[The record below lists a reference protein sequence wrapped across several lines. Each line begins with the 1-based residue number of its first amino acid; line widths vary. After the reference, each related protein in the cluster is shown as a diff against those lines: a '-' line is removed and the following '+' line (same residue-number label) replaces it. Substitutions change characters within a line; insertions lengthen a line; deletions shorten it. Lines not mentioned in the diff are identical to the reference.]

1 MDDLIQLAHRRLAIG
16 IDLGGT
22 KIAGALVTRKG
33 EVLATTRRPTESASG
48 PEAVLDSLA
57 ASIAE
62 LLAQAGGPVAGV
74 GIGCPGLIDP
84 AAGVVL
90 KATNLGWQSL
100 PLLAG
105 LRARLGDEHPLF
117 LQRDTVAGLLG
128 EVAFGAGQGCRDL
141 VYLALGTGIG
151 SASLVNG
158 QPVVGRNFTA
168 SEIGHLVID
177 PAGRPWND
185 GLAGPAESL
194 LSGTGVL
201 AEAREQLALAAYPT
215 RLANTADLT
224 AIDVVQA
231 AREGDKLALAVM
243 DKVANWLARVIAMHT
258 IILNPERIIIGGG
271 FGQAVFDLVLLPTWR
286 ELDRCTLK
294 EAHEQMQI
302 VPSRLASSAL
312 GAACL
317 VWHQPGRP

>member
-1 MDDLIQLAHRRLAIG
+1 MNQSLAIG

-22 KIAGALVTRKG
+22 KIAGALASRQG
-33 EVLATTRRPTESASG
+33 EVLAASRRPTEAGRG

-57 ASIAE
+57 DSIAG

-84 AAGVVL
+84 VGGMVL
-90 KATNLGWQSL
+90 KATNLGWQRL

-105 LRARLGDEHPLF
+105 LRARLGDAPPLF

-128 EVAFGAGQGCRDL
+128 EVAFGAGQGCHDL

-158 QPVVGRNFTA
+158 QPVVGRTFSA

-185 GLAGPAESL
+185 GLSGSAESL

-201 AEAREQLALAAYPT
+201 AEAREHLAQAIHPT
-215 RLANTADLT
+215 RLTDTAELS

-271 FGQAVFDLVLLPTWR
+271 FGQAVFDMLLLPIWR
-286 ELDRCTLK
+286 ELDQWALK
-294 EAHEQMQI
+294 EAHQQLQI

-312 GAACL
+312 GASCL
-317 VWHQPGRP
+317 VWYHADRDAEKIS

>member
-1 MDDLIQLAHRRLAIG
+1 MTNDQLVVG

-22 KIAGALVTRKG
+22 KIAGALVTRQG
-33 EVLATTRRPTESASG
+33 DVLATTRRATEPARGS
-48 PEAVLDSLA
+48 EVVLDNLA
-57 ASIAE
+57 ASIE
-62 LLAQAGGPVAGV
+62 QLLAQAEAPVAGV

-84 AAGVVL
+84 VSGTVR
-90 KATNLGWQSL
+90 KATNLGWTNL

-105 LRARLGDEHPLF
+105 LRTRLGLELPIYV
-117 LQRDTVAGLLG
+117 QRDTVAGLLG

-177 PAGRPWND
+177 PSGRPWNN

-201 AEAREQLALAAYPT
+201 AETREHLARAVVPS
-215 RLANTADLT
+215 RLADTPELS

-271 FGQAVFDLVLLPTWR
+271 FGQAVFDLVLLPVWR
-286 ELDRCTLK
+286 ELDRWALK
-294 EAHEQMQI
+294 EAHDQLEI

-312 GAACL
+312 GASCL
-317 VWHQPGRP
+317 VWAAGNS

>member
-1 MDDLIQLAHRRLAIG
+1 MINDQLVIG

-22 KIAGALVTRKG
+22 KIAGALVTRQG
-33 EVLATTRRPTESASG
+33 DVLATTRRATEPARGS
-48 PEAVLDSLA
+48 EVVLDNLA
-57 ASIAE
+57 ASIE
-62 LLAQAGGPVAGV
+62 QLLAQAAAPVAGI

-84 AAGVVL
+84 VSGTVR
-90 KATNLGWQSL
+90 KATNLGWTNL

-105 LRARLGDEHPLF
+105 LRTRLGLELPIY

-177 PAGRPWND
+177 PAGRPWNN

-201 AEAREQLALAAYPT
+201 AETREHLARAAVPS
-215 RLANTADLT
+215 RLADTPELS

-271 FGQAVFDLVLLPTWR
+271 FGQAVFDLVLLPVWR
-286 ELDRCTLK
+286 ELDRWALK
-294 EAHEQMQI
+294 EAHDQLEI

-312 GAACL
+312 GASCL
-317 VWHQPGRP
+317 VWAAGNS

>member
-1 MDDLIQLAHRRLAIG
+1 MQQPLAIG

-22 KIAGALVTRKG
+22 KIAGALATRDG
-33 EVLATTRRPTESASG
+33 QVLAANRRPTEPARG

-62 LLAQAGGPVAGV
+62 LLAQAGGAVTGI
-74 GIGCPGLIDP
+74 GIGCPGLIDSVN
-84 AAGVVL
+84 GVVL
-90 KATNLGWQSL
+90 KATNLGWRDL

-105 LRARLGDEHPLF
+105 LRERLDVDLPIF
-117 LQRDTVAGLLG
+117 VQRDTVAGLLG

-158 QPVVGRNFTA
+158 QPVVGRTFTA

-177 PAGRPWND
+177 PAGRRWND

-194 LSGTGVL
+194 LSGSGVL

-224 AIDVVQA
+224 AVDVVQA

-258 IILNPERIIIGGG
+258 IILNPECIIIGGG
-271 FGQAVFDLVLLPTWR
+271 FGQAVFDLLLLPIWR
-286 ELDRCTLK
+286 ELDQWALK
-294 EAHEQMQI
+294 EAHQQLEI

-312 GAACL
+312 GASCL
-317 VWHQPGRP
+317 VWHHQAL